1 MGSLKLKGA
10 SLVITLTA
18 TAVVSFV
25 AGWYLKKAQYKIKK
39 FFDKDATDSDDE
51 KDD

>member
-25 AGWYLKKAQYKIKK
+25 AGWYLKKVQYKIKRY
-39 FFDKDATDSDDE
+39 FDKEAESDDE
-51 KDD
+51 KDE

>member
-18 TAVVSFV
+18 TAVLSFV
-25 AGWYLKKAQYKIKK
+25 AGWYGKKVQYKIKK
-39 FFDKDATDSDDE
+39 YFDKNAVESDEE